1 MGWNRWYVA
10 RSYLRSSLWIVP
22 LIALF
27 IEQIVVRLTSA
38 YELPLDWIWFP
49 QFSATSGGTIG
60 EMDTVITLTVSFIV
74 FTFGSM
80 LVAIQVASGQL
91 TPRIIATTLLPN
103 NAIRFIVGLFVFTL
117 LFAAGTKARVGT
129 EKIPHF
135 AVTVSVILGIASTT
149 AFLFLIDYTARLLR
163 PIAIIQHIGQQGMKV
178 IETVYP
184 KEVGEADLPTH
195 GHSRPSGSGRN
206 VKHKGKP
213 GIVLA
218 VNLDALMT
226 KARRMDGIIEL
237 IPEVGDFIAPGEPL
251 FRLYGGVAAV
261 DDNRLR
267 AQIAV
272 GPERTIEQDST
283 FAFRVIVD
291 VAIKAL
297 SKAINDPTTAVLAID
312 QLQRLLRLVEKRRLQ
327 KGALLDSDGKLRVI
341 FPTPGWDDFV
351 QLTFREIRLYGAE
364 NFQIARRLGAMI
376 RDLMELLPVVRRP
389 ALQRELDLLNR
400 ALESSFPFPEDLA
413 LARQP
418 DRQGLGGVGI
428 S

>member
-22 LIALF
+22 LIALL
-27 IEQIVVRLTSA
+27 IEQIVVHVTSA
-38 YELPLDWIWFP
+38 YALQLDWVWFP
-49 QFSATSGGTIG
+49 QFAASSGGTIG

-117 LFAAGTKARVGT
+117 LFAAGTKARVGNET
-129 EKIPHF
+129 IPHF

-163 PIAIIQHIGQQGMKV
+163 PITIVRHIGQQGMKV

-184 KEVGEADLPTH
+184 KEMEEADLPAH
-195 GHSRPSGSGRN
+195 AYPRPSGSGRN
-206 VKHKGKP
+206 VKHQGKP

-226 KARRMDGIIEL
+226 AARRMNGIIEL
-237 IPEVGDFIAPGEPL
+237 IPKVGDFIAPGEPL
-251 FRLYGGVAAV
+251 FRLYGDVVAV
-261 DDNRLR
+261 RNNMLR

-272 GPERTIEQDST
+272 GSERTIEQDST

-297 SKAINDPTTAVLAID
+297 SKAINDPTTAVMAID
-312 QLQRLLRLVEKRRLQ
+312 QLQRLLRLVGTRRLHEDVF
-327 KGALLDSDGKLRVI
+327 LDSDGKLRVI

-364 NFQIARRLGAMI
+364 NFQIARRLGAMLH
-376 RDLMELLPVVRRP
+376 DLIELLPVARRP
-389 ALQRELDLLNR
+389 ALQCELDLLNR
-400 ALESSFPFPEDLA
+400 ALANSYPFPEDLA

-418 DRQGLGGVGI
+418 DPQGLGGVGI